1 MSSTVATDRAATA
14 EQITTLQTS
23 VAGNTSSIQTQA
35 TSINGLN
42 AQYTVKVDAGGQVA
56 GFGLASE
63 PSAAGPNTSNF
74 VVLAD
79 KFAVGA
85 PGKTAQYPFII
96 DTATNK
102 VAINGELVVTGSISG
117 NALATNSVDADKL
130 AANSVTADKIAV
142 NSLSAISANLGYV
155 TAGEVHGGKFHS
167 GGFSGA
173 YAWPPSG
180 QNGFHLS
187 PIGLL
192 MGNGNDGHWVQIDA
206 DGRHFSMPGLRM
218 QNGTLYIDQL
228 NVIGAHNIRTAELT
242 KALVLGADNLNS
254 VSGSMYLEKPSLV
267 EVRYNSTD
275 YKGMVS
281 NNGDSSSWNRVIHE
295 TETYRHNSVTGNGTY
310 DYSYMCTS
318 TKLVP
323 SGNTTI

>member
-14 EQITTLQTS
+14 EQIITLQTS

-35 TSINGLN
+35 TSIDGLN

-142 NSLSAISANLGYV
+142 NSVTADKIAVNSLSAINANMGAITSGSLNIGSGRFVVNTSGDLTVKSAI
-155 TAGEVHGGKFHS
+155 T
-167 GGFSGA
+167 GA
-173 YAWPPSG
+173 
-180 QNGFHLS
+180 
-187 PIGLL
+187 
-192 MGNGNDGHWVQIDA
+192 
-206 DGRHFSMPGLRM
+206 
-218 QNGTLYIDQL
+218 
-228 NVIGAHNIRTAELT
+228 RTELT
-242 KALVLGADNLNS
+242 SKTYKVYDASGVLR
-254 VSGSMYLEKPSLV
+254 VHI
-267 EVRYNSTD
+267 
-275 YKGMVS
+275 
-281 NNGDSSSWNRVIHE
+281 GDL
-295 TETYRHNSVTGNGTY
+295 TA
-310 DYSYMCTS
+310 
-318 TKLVP
+318 
-323 SGNTTI
+323 

>member
-1 MSSTVATDRAATA
+1 M
-14 EQITTLQTS
+14 
-23 VAGNTSSIQTQA
+23 AGNTSSIQTQA
-35 TSINGLN
+35 TSIDGLN

-142 NSLSAISANLGYV
+142 NSLSAINANMGAITSGSLNIGSGRFVVNTSGDLTVKSAI
-155 TAGEVHGGKFHS
+155 T
-167 GGFSGA
+167 GA
-173 YAWPPSG
+173 
-180 QNGFHLS
+180 
-187 PIGLL
+187 
-192 MGNGNDGHWVQIDA
+192 
-206 DGRHFSMPGLRM
+206 
-218 QNGTLYIDQL
+218 
-228 NVIGAHNIRTAELT
+228 RTELT
-242 KALVLGADNLNS
+242 SKTYKVYDASGVLR
-254 VSGSMYLEKPSLV
+254 VHI
-267 EVRYNSTD
+267 
-275 YKGMVS
+275 
-281 NNGDSSSWNRVIHE
+281 GDL
-295 TETYRHNSVTGNGTY
+295 TA
-310 DYSYMCTS
+310 
-318 TKLVP
+318 
-323 SGNTTI
+323 